1 MKQWLLA
8 LQGLAPGQ
16 PGEYMCQ
23 CCSGVFSTEPSAGA
37 HQGMASKSCTCPRS
51 GWDASA
57 AHRRFD
63 LQSEIQHTGTP
74 IAVSERESRACSHL
88 QRRACRWH
96 AHAEDAASLP
106 TQTKLREVAQFAGCS
121 RLQLD
126 AAAAEPPARAAL
138 RLQTCLPVAL
148 PPGAALPPAGP
159 ERRPAAGAAAARA
172 EAADPFAS
180 PQAGG
185 QPISPRDAAAN
196 RNSADRPPRSPRGAA
211 KRAKLDPGA
220 WAAAEAVLIDPW
232 GVPEAHEAA
241 RAAARAAKEGFR
253 DREEGFSRDRL
264 PVGAGAGPPAA
275 HWLAGAV
282 RRPRAGLTYA
292 PQEAAEE

>member
-1 MKQWLLA
+1 MTSP
-8 LQGLAPGQ
+8 LQ
-16 PGEYMCQ
+16 M
-23 CCSGVFSTEPSAGA
+23 
-37 HQGMASKSCTCPRS
+37 
-51 GWDASA
+51 
-57 AHRRFD
+57 
-63 LQSEIQHTGTP
+63 
-74 IAVSERESRACSHL
+74 
-88 QRRACRWH
+88 
-96 AHAEDAASLP
+96 
-106 TQTKLREVAQFAGCS
+106 QTKLREVAQFAGCS

-159 ERRPAAGAAAARA
+159 DRRPAAAARV
-172 EAADPFAS
+172 EAADTSAS

-232 GVPEAHEAA
+232 VVPEAHEAA
-241 RAAARAAKEGFR
+241 RAAARAAKERFR
-253 DREEGFSRDRL
+253 DREEGFSQDRL

-282 RRPRAGLTYA
+282 RWPRAGLTYA